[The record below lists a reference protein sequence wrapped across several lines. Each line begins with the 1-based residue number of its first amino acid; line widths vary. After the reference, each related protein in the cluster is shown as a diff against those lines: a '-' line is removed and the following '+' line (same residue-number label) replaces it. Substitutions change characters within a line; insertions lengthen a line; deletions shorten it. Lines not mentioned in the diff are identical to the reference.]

1 MQAER
6 EHHHQVTHVEVDS
19 DHQGQRVDNFLI
31 TRLKGVPKSRIYRI
45 LRKGEVRINKKRVK
59 PTYRLQEGD
68 LVRIP
73 PVRLSEQAA
82 TPDRTSTEWIEKTIL
97 YEDDQILVL
106 NKPSGIAVHGGS
118 GIRYGV
124 IETLRGWRSE
134 AANYELVHRLDR
146 ATSGVLLIAKK
157 RRALRFLHDV
167 IREHGMEKRYLALV
181 SGKMRKTKVV
191 TAPLR
196 KNVLRSGERM
206 VRVDPEG
213 KSAESRFSP
222 KLSCDSSTLVEVEI
236 VTGRTHQIRVHG
248 VHIGHPLAGD
258 DRYGLQEYNQKMGD
272 LGLSRLFLH
281 AHQLTFPHPRDET
294 TMRIEAPLP
303 PQLTEVVDRIR
314 KMESCRTF

>member
-1 MQAER
+1 MQAESQS
-6 EHHHQVTHVEVDS
+6 HHKVSHVEIGS
-19 DHQGQRVDNFLI
+19 EYQGQRVDNFLI
-31 TRLKGVPKSRIYRI
+31 SRLKGVPKSRIYRI
-45 LRKGEVRINKKRVK
+45 LRKGEVRVNKRRVK

-68 LVRIP
+68 LLRIP
-73 PVRLSEQAA
+73 PLRLSEQAPA
-82 TPDRTSTEWIEKTIL
+82 PDRGSSGWIEKRVL
-97 YEDDQILVL
+97 YEDEQILLL

-134 AANYELVHRLDR
+134 AADYELVHRLDR
-146 ATSGVLLIAKK
+146 ATSGVLLVAKK
-157 RRALRFLHDV
+157 RRALRFLHEV

-181 SGKMRKTKVV
+181 SGKMRKSRVV

-213 KSAESRFSP
+213 KPAESRFSP
-222 KLSCDSSTLVEVEI
+222 RLSCESSTLVEVEI

-248 VHIGHPLAGD
+248 AHIGHPLAGD
-258 DRYGLQEYNQKMGD
+258 DRYGLQEYNQKMGE
-272 LGLSRLFLH
+272 LGLGRLFLH
-281 AHQLTFPHPRDET
+281 AHQLTFPHPRDGT

-303 PQLTEVVDRIR
+303 DQLAEVVEKIR
-314 KMESCRTF
+314 QQESCRTF